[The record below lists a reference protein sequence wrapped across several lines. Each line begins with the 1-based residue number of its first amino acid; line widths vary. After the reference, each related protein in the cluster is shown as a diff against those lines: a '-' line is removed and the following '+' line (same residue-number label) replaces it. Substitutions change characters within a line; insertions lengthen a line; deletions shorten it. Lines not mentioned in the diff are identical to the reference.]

1 MTLAEIET
9 WLREE
14 DAGRLERL
22 WAMADGVRRQHV
34 GDAVHLRGLVEL
46 SNHCRRQ
53 CAYCGIRAGRN
64 ELVRYRL
71 TETEIMDCVR
81 LAASLGLGTVVL
93 QAGEDPG
100 LTRDGVAGLVR
111 RIKAETALAVT
122 LSLGERSDDELA
134 AWREAG
140 ADRYLLRFETSN
152 PELYRR
158 IHPARP
164 GETRDRLTLLESLRR
179 LGYEVGSGVMV
190 GIPGQTYRDLARDIE
205 RLGELRLDM
214 IGLGPYLPHPET
226 PLGRAGQ
233 TVMDAAADQVPNS
246 AVMATKAMALAR
258 LVCPDANIPATTAL
272 ATIDRA
278 RGHAL
283 GLQRGA
289 NVIMPDLTPPGYRE
303 LYAIYPGKTP
313 LTADRIEAV
322 RAIQALVASL
332 SRSVGRGPGGA
343 RHREDVTSRPKE
355 CPSWSK

>member
-1 MTLAEIET
+1 MTLSEIET
-9 WLREE
+9 WLRED
-14 DAGRLERL
+14 DARRLERL
-22 WAMADGVRRQHV
+22 WAMVDGVRRQHV
-34 GDAVHLRGLVEL
+34 GDAVHLRGLLEI

-53 CAYCGIRAGRN
+53 CAYCGIRAGRS

-71 TETEIMDCVR
+71 TDAEIMDCVR

-111 RIKAETALAVT
+111 RIKVETTLAVT

-134 AWREAG
+134 AWRDAG

-164 GETRDRLTLLESLRR
+164 GETRDRSAVLRSLRR

-205 RLGELRLDM
+205 RFGELRLDM

-226 PLGRAGQ
+226 PLGQGGQ
-233 TVMDAAADQVPNS
+233 TVTDAVADQVPSS

-272 ATIDRA
+272 ATVDRD
-278 RGHAL
+278 RGYAL

-289 NVIMPDLTPPGYRE
+289 NVIMPDLTPPGYRD

-313 LTADRIEAV
+313 PTADRVEAV
-322 RAIQALVASL
+322 RAIQALVVSVG
-332 SRSVGRGPGGA
+332 RNVGRGPGGA
-343 RHREDVTSRPKE
+343 MHREDVTSRPKE

>member
-1 MTLAEIET
+1 MTVTEIET
-9 WLREE
+9 WLRED

-34 GDAVHLRGLVEL
+34 GDAVHLRGLLEI

-71 TETEIMDCVR
+71 TESEIMDCVR
-81 LAASLGLGTVVL
+81 LAASLELGTVVL

-100 LTRDGVAGLVR
+100 LTRAGVAGLVR
-111 RIKAETALAVT
+111 RIKAETPLAVT
-122 LSLGERSDDELA
+122 LSLGERDDDELT
-134 AWREAG
+134 AWRDAG

-164 GETRDRLTLLESLRR
+164 GETRDRSAVLRSLRR

-205 RLGELRLDM
+205 RFGELRLDM

-226 PLGRAGQ
+226 PLGQGGQ
-233 TVMDAAADQVPNS
+233 TVTDAVADQVPSS

-272 ATIDRA
+272 ATADRD
-278 RGHAL
+278 GGYAL

-289 NVIMPDLTPPGYRE
+289 NVIMPDLTPPEYCE

-313 LTADRIEAV
+313 PNADRVEAA
-322 RAIQALVASL
+322 RAVQALVASL
-332 SRSVGRGPGGA
+332 GRTVGRGPGGA
-343 RHREDVTSRPKE
+343 MRRGDASSRAKE
-355 CPSWSK
+355 CPSCSK

>member
-1 MTLAEIET
+1 
-9 WLREE
+9 
-14 DAGRLERL
+14 
-22 WAMADGVRRQHV
+22 
-34 GDAVHLRGLVEL
+34 
-46 SNHCRRQ
+46 
-53 CAYCGIRAGRN
+53 
-64 ELVRYRL
+64 
-71 TETEIMDCVR
+71 MDCVR

-164 GETRDRLTLLESLRR
+164 GETRDRLAVLESLRR

-214 IGLGPYLPHPET
+214 IGLGPYLSHPET
-226 PLGRAGQ
+226 PLGQAGQ
-233 TVMDAAADQVPNS
+233 TVTDTAADQVPNS
-246 AVMATKAMALAR
+246 AVMATKAVALAR

-272 ATIDRA
+272 ATVDRD

-313 LTADRIEAV
+313 PTADRIEAA
-322 RAIQALVASL
+322 RAVQALVASL
-332 SRSVGRGPGGA
+332 GRSVGRGPGGA

>member
-164 GETRDRLTLLESLRR
+164 GETRDRLAVLESLRR

-214 IGLGPYLPHPET
+214 IGLGPYLSHPET
-226 PLGRAGQ
+226 PLGQAGQ
-233 TVMDAAADQVPNS
+233 TVTDTAADQVPNS
-246 AVMATKAMALAR
+246 AVMATKAVALAR

-272 ATIDRA
+272 ATVDRD

-313 LTADRIEAV
+313 PTADRIEAA
-322 RAIQALVASL
+322 RAVQALVASL
-332 SRSVGRGPGGA
+332 GRSVGRGPGGA